1 MKRYYIIYKGR
12 VQGVGFRWKLINI
25 ARRYGLTGYAK
36 NLYNG
41 DVEVE
46 VQGNSGL
53 KEFINDSLSND
64 RFIEIEDYSIKEIP
78 VDEDERD
85 FDVKYY

>member
-1 MKRYYIIYKGR
+1 MKRYLIIYKGR